1 MNRIGQMLNK
11 SLGGISMTELQ
22 VLRWFENPKEPEP
35 YESDISRCRRCNELE
50 GECSCIDDWKIL
62 D

>member
-22 VLRWFENPKEPEP
+22 VLRWFENPREPES
-35 YESDISRCRRCNELE
+35 YESDISRCRWCNELE
-50 GECSCIDDWKIL
+50 GECSCVDDWKIL